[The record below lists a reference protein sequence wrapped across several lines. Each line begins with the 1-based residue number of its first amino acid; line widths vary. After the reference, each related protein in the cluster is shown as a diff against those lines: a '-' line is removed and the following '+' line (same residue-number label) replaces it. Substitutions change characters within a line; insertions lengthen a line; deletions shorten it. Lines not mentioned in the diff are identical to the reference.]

1 MKEIKLADYLGCK
14 ENEVYNICGLMYKVV
29 GDDIYYLS
37 SDNEF
42 TLDYNLFTLKIIK
55 DYFRKH
61 LIVRKEEYCIAY
73 DDESKFLTLVKDE
86 NIVFTSN
93 FYNDYTEC
101 YQKLF
106 TLKEIKELKKTLNI
120 ELDEY
125 DIIPLSEYEGK

>member
-1 MKEIKLADYLGCK
+1 MKEIKFADYLGCK
-14 ENEVYNICGLMYKVV
+14 ENEVYNICGIMYKVV

-37 SDNEF
+37 SDNVF
-42 TLDYNLFTLKIIK
+42 KLDYNLFTLKIIK
-55 DYFRKH
+55 DYFRKY